1 MPNKLSRLSGRETD
15 SEATGPLLSNPCAAS
30 ARGAKTSMH
39 RKTELSKATDGRLK
53 AYSLA
58 AMAAGVSAL
67 ALAQPQPVEAEVV
80 VTDTRIEV
88 YKFGSVSIDLNND
101 GTTDFTLSN
110 GGGGYDHSFY
120 GSFVAIPLTGGKV
133 IAGRSG
139 SQGAYASA
147 LANGAIV
154 GPSAQFSSAAG
165 QGQVLIERSVGFV
178 SASTV
183 NTVFGKWGNA
193 SNQYLGVK
201 FLINGKTHYGWIQ
214 MSTNTVGSIS
224 ATITAYAYETDAN
237 TAITIGSTADG
248 IEKASAPAA
257 TTSNR
262 GPALGMLALGAD
274 GLGMWRR

>member
-1 MPNKLSRLSGRETD
+1 M
-15 SEATGPLLSNPCAAS
+15 SN
-30 ARGAKTSMH
+30 H
-39 RKTELSKATDGRLK
+39 RKTKLSKAADRQLK
-53 AYSLA
+53 TYA
-58 AMAAGVSAL
+58 AAAIAAGVSAL

-80 VTDTRIEV
+80 VTDTRIEI

-120 GSFVAIPLTGGKV
+120 GSFAAIPLTGGKV

-139 SQGAYASA
+139 SQGAYASV
-147 LANGAIV
+147 LANGAVV

-248 IEKASAPAA
+248 TEKASAPAA

>member
-1 MPNKLSRLSGRETD
+1 MSTHKKAEW
-15 SEATGPLLSNPCAAS
+15 
-30 ARGAKTSMH
+30 
-39 RKTELSKATDGRLK
+39 SKATEGRLK
-53 AYSLA
+53 AYSVA

-67 ALAQPQPVEAEVV
+67 ALAQPAEGKVV
-80 VTDTRIEV
+80 VTNTNIQID
-88 YKFGSVSIDLNND
+88 KFGSVSIDLNND

-120 GSFVAIPLTGGKV
+120 GSFGAIPLTGGKV

-183 NTVFGKWGNA
+183 NTAFGKWGNA

-214 MSTNTVGSIS
+214 MSTKTMGSIS
-224 ATITAYAYETDAN
+224 ATITAYAYETDGN

-248 IEKASAPAA
+248 TEKANAPAA
-257 TTSNR
+257 TTSKR

-274 GLGMWRR
+274 GLGIWRW